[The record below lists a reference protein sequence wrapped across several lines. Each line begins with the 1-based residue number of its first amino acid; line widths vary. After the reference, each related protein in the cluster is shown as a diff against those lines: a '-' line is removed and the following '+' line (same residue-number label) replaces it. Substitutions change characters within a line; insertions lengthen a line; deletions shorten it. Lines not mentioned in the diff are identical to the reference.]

1 MTPLGASP
9 RFANSAR
16 IAAAIPAYEAAGAIA
31 DVVRRT
37 LAVVT
42 RVLVVDDGSTDGGGK
57 LAADAG
63 ARIVTQPVNRGK
75 GAALRTAFETLFG
88 LPEVDAVVTLDADGQ
103 HLPEEIPVLL
113 SAAGGSDLVLGS
125 RRGQFLDMS
134 PLRRASN
141 RASSW
146 AISRLAG
153 QRLLD
158 VQTGF
163 RLYTRRLIE
172 TLGFPHD
179 RFEAESAIVVRAV
192 RRGFRVVAVPVR
204 LGRPDG
210 RATSHYRP
218 IADSLLIAQAVIR
231 ARLAFGD
238 RNR

>member
-1 MTPLGASP
+1 MPAVAPPRIAS
-9 RFANSAR
+9 AAG
-16 IAAAIPAYEAAGAIA
+16 IAAAIPAYEAAATIA

-37 LAVVT
+37 RAVT
-42 RVLVVDDGSTDGGGK
+42 ARVLVVDDGSTDGGGK

-63 ARIVTQPVNRGK
+63 AQVVTHPVNRGK

-88 LPEVDAVVTLDADGQ
+88 LPDVDAVVTLDADGQ

-113 SAAGGSDLVLGS
+113 SAAGGADLVLGS
-125 RRGQFLDMS
+125 RRGQFQDMS
-134 PLRRASN
+134 PLRQASN

-158 VQTGF
+158 IQTGF

-172 TLGFPHD
+172 MLGFPHD

-218 IADSLLIAQAVIR
+218 IADSLLITRAVIR
-231 ARLAFGD
+231 ARLAGRD